1 MLVTISEEL
10 VQDEEILRTKG
21 RFGRDGEWI
30 EDKGKTGQGQTFIS
44 CGNIALQK
52 AKWPVSISFN

>member
-10 VQDEEILRTKG
+10 VQDEEILKTTG
-21 RFGRDGEWI
+21 SFGKDGEWV
-30 EDKGKTGQGQTFIS
+30 ENKDKMAQGQTFIS

-52 AKWPVSISFN
+52 AKWPVSTSFS